1 MSKKLFS
8 SWEEKQK
15 NQLMMELKMELILIQ
30 LTEITNL
37 FGALVTRMPVM
48 SAVHHALS
56 KSFQI
61 KRLLPQSKKDKE
73 RRIELDS

>member
-8 SWEEKQK
+8 TWEEKQK
-15 NQLMMELKMELILIQ
+15 KLMMELKMELILIQ
-30 LTEITNL
+30 QTKMTKL
-37 FGALVTRMPVM
+37 FGAIVTRVPVM
-48 SAVHHALS
+48 NALHHALS

-61 KRLLPQSKKDKE
+61 KKLLPQSKKNKE

>member
-8 SWEEKQK
+8 TWEEKQK
-15 NQLMMELKMELILIQ
+15 KLMMELKMELILIQ
-30 LTEITNL
+30 QTKMTKL
-37 FGALVTRMPVM
+37 FGAIVTQVPVM
-48 SAVHHALS
+48 NVQHHALS

-61 KRLLPQSKKDKE
+61 KKLLPQSKKNKE

>member
-15 NQLMMELKMELILIQ
+15 KLMMELKMELILIQ

-48 SAVHHALS
+48 SAVKHALS
-56 KSFQI
+56 KSLMI
-61 KRLLPQSKKDKE
+61 KKLLPQSKKDKE